1 MTRFEGKTVVVTGG
15 ARGMGA
21 AHSRG
26 FVAEGA
32 RVVIAD
38 VLDAEGEELAGE
50 LGEAALYRHLDVTDE
65 QQWAEVVRAAT
76 AAFSAP
82 TVLVN
87 NAGIG
92 GSGTLVEDKTLADW
106 RKLLAVNLDGVFLG
120 TRAVIPGMK
129 AAGGGAIV
137 NISSFAGLI
146 GTPNAADYTTSK
158 FAVRGFT
165 KAVAMEVAPYG
176 IRVNSVHPGYIRT
189 PILGPLGDEVVHGKV
204 ALDRMAGPEEV
215 TRMVLFVASDDAS
228 YSTGAE
234 FVIDGGWSAGSTVGI
249 GQTNAQYY
257 QQNSES

>member
-1 MTRFEGKTVVVTGG
+1 MARFDGRTVIVTGG

-21 AHSRG
+21 THSRG

-38 VLDAEGEELAGE
+38 VLDAEGETLAKE
-50 LGEAALYRHLDVTDE
+50 LGDAAIYRHLDVTDE
-65 QQWAEVVRAAT
+65 REWARLIEETNAV
-76 AAFSAP
+76 FGAP
-82 TVLVN
+82 TVLIN

-92 GSGTLVEDKTLADW
+92 GKGALVEDETLEDW
-106 RKLLAVNLDGVFLG
+106 RRLLAVNLDGVFLG

-165 KAVAMEVAPYG
+165 KAVAMEVAAHG

-204 ALDRMAGPEEV
+204 ALARMAAPEEV
-215 TRMVLFVASDDAS
+215 TRMVLFVASDEAG
-228 YSTGAE
+228 YSTGSE
-234 FVIDGGWSAGSTVGI
+234 FVVDGGWSAGSPVGI
-249 GQTNAQYY
+249 GQANAAF
-257 QQNSES
+257 SEAP

>member
-1 MTRFEGKTVVVTGG
+1 MARFDGKTVIVTGG

-21 AHSRG
+21 THSRS

-38 VLDAEGEELAGE
+38 VLDAEGEALAKE
-50 LGEAALYRHLDVTDE
+50 LGDAAIYRHLDVTDE
-65 QQWAEVVRAAT
+65 QQWARLIEETNAV
-76 AAFSAP
+76 FGAP
-82 TVLVN
+82 AVLIN

-92 GSGTLVEDKTLADW
+92 GKGAFVEDETLEDW
-106 RKLLAVNLDGVFLG
+106 RRLLAVNLDGVFLG

-165 KAVAMEVAPYG
+165 KAVAMEVASHG

-204 ALDRMAGPEEV
+204 ALDRMAAPEEV
-215 TRMVLFVASDDAS
+215 TRMVLFVASDEAG
-228 YSTGAE
+228 YSTGSE
-234 FVIDGGWSAGSTVGI
+234 FVVDGGWSAGSPVGI
-249 GQTNAQYY
+249 GQTNLAFH
-257 QQNSES
+257 EAP

>member
-1 MTRFEGKTVVVTGG
+1 MARFDGRTVIVTGG

-21 AHSRG
+21 THSRG

-38 VLDAEGEELAGE
+38 VLDAEGEALAGE
-50 LGEAALYRHLDVTDE
+50 LGDAAIYRHLDVTGE
-65 QQWAEVVRAAT
+65 RQWAQLIEETNAVFGT
-76 AAFSAP
+76 P

-92 GSGTLVEDKTLADW
+92 GKGAFVEDETLEDW
-106 RKLLAVNLDGVFLG
+106 RRLLAVNLDGVFLG

-165 KAVAMEVAPYG
+165 KAVAMEVAAHG

-204 ALDRMAGPEEV
+204 ALDRMAAPEEV
-215 TRMVLFVASDDAS
+215 TRMVLFVASDEAG
-228 YSTGAE
+228 YSTGSE
-234 FVIDGGWSAGSTVGI
+234 FVVDGGWSAGSPVGI
-249 GQTNAQYY
+249 GQTNAAFHDAP
-257 QQNSES
+257 

>member
-1 MTRFEGKTVVVTGG
+1 MARFERRTVIVTGG

-21 AHSRG
+21 THARG

-38 VLDAEGEELAGE
+38 VLDDEGKALAGE

-65 QQWAEVVRAAT
+65 QQWAALVEETTAT
-76 AAFSAP
+76 FGAP
-82 TVLVN
+82 TVLIN

-92 GSGTLVEDKTLADW
+92 GSGTLVEEKTLEDW
-106 RKLLAVNLDGVFLG
+106 RRLLGVNLDGVFLG
-120 TRAVIPGMK
+120 TRAVIPAMRG
-129 AAGGGAIV
+129 AGGGAIV

-189 PILGPLGDEVVHGKV
+189 PILGPLGDEVVHGKI
-204 ALDRMAGPEEV
+204 ALDRMAAPEEV
-215 TRMVLFVASDDAS
+215 TKMVLFVASDDAS

-234 FVIDGGWSAGSTVGI
+234 FVIDGGWSAGSPVGI
-249 GQTNAQYY
+249 GQTN
-257 QQNSES
+257 SEYDVARA